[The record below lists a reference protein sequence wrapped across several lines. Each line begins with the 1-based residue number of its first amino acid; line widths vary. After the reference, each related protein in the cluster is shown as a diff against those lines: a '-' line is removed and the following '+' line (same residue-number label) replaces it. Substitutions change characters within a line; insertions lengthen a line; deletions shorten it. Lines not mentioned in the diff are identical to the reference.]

1 MHVFTG
7 SVVASAGI
15 SSRTPWLIVCL
26 LSVFAIS
33 SSAADPAWWSARGAV
48 SGTPNPY
55 AAANQGQL
63 KQFTSNAVAEINAD
77 LTSVGGA
84 GTALN
89 NLVAGW
95 ANDYATNNYASTSN
109 PTHPYKS
116 TDFQVVNVGQLKY
129 IASLLYVPLA
139 QAGLTVP
146 TWIVVNPSTDSD
158 VANLGELKTVF
169 NFSLT
174 TTLDPDGSGL
184 SVAWEEEY
192 YGTTGVSASAL
203 APGGSG
209 LTNLQE
215 SQLNLNPLV
224 ASTMGDSYTDGW
236 KVAHNL
242 NAHHKIVADTAGTI
256 VDLQV
261 YTALQ

>member
-1 MHVFTG
+1 MLISATTK
-7 SVVASAGI
+7 SVRVRLAPPLIRLAAGLLGLLASTSYAGP
-15 SSRTPWLIVCL
+15 S
-26 LSVFAIS
+26 
-33 SSAADPAWWSARGAV
+33 WWTSRGAV

-63 KQFTSNAVAEINAD
+63 KQFTTAAIAELNAD
-77 LTSVGGA
+77 LASVGGA

-89 NLVAGW
+89 NLHSTW
-95 ANDYATNNYASTSN
+95 QTEYANNNHAPTS
-109 PTHPYKS
+109 S
-116 TDFQVVNVGQLKY
+116 DFQAVNVGQLKY

-146 TWIVVNPSTDSD
+146 TWIAVNPSTDHD

-184 SVAWEEEY
+184 SVAWEDEY

-209 LTNLQE
+209 LTNLQA

-224 ASTMGDSYTDGW
+224 ASTMGDSYTDRW

-242 NAHHKIVADTAGTI
+242 NAHHKIVADTSGTI